1 MPTIAVKRDLLF
13 EALGRTYTDEE
24 FEELC
29 FDYGLELDEITSE
42 RAMISKE
49 QGADKAEGAS
59 DVVIYKVDVPANRYD
74 LLCLEGLA
82 QALLV
87 FLQKIKHPRYV
98 ATPPAD
104 GNLQRIIIKPPTAH
118 VRPFVVGAVLRDITF
133 TQENYKSFIDLQDKL
148 HQNIG
153 RKRTLVSI
161 GTHDLDTIQGPF
173 YYDALPPDEIRFI
186 PLNQTKELSAVE
198 QMELFAKDSHLRH
211 YLPIIRD
218 SPVYPIIYDSKKTVL
233 SMPPIIN
240 GDHSK
245 ISLATKNV
253 LIEIT
258 AKDLTKAQIVLDII
272 VSTFSQYCSKP
283 HSIES
288 VEVTHIDGSKVMYP
302 TLHYRHEQLPVEL
315 INNRIGIKEDA
326 DAVASLLTRMC
337 LSSEVIDNKKRLV
350 VEVPPNRADV
360 IHACDV
366 IEDVA
371 VAYGFNNLVER
382 IPQTNTIANQLP
394 INKLTDLLRPEMAA
408 AGFTEVLTFALCSK
422 EDISE
427 KLGKDMSTTNAAII
441 SNPKTLDFQVA
452 RTCLLPGVLKTI
464 SNNRKMP
471 LPIKAFEI
479 SDIIIKNPK
488 MDVGTENHRHLCAV
502 HYNKTPGFEV
512 IHGLLDR
519 TMQLLQVPFSKEDGY
534 FLRAVEDAT
543 YFSGR
548 CADIVVKGTSIGR
561 LGVLHPKVLTKFE
574 LTNPCAAIE
583 ITIEP
588 FL

>member
-1 MPTIAVKRDLLF
+1 MPTIAVPRDLLF

-42 RAMISKE
+42 KAMISKE
-49 QGADKAEGAS
+49 QGAEKAEGAS
-59 DVVIYKVDVPANRYD
+59 DVVIYKVEVPANRYD
-74 LLCLEGLA
+74 LLCLEGLVR
-82 QALLV
+82 ALLV
-87 FLQKIKHPRYV
+87 FLQKIDHPRYV

-104 GNLQRIIIKPPTAH
+104 GNMERLVIMPATAQ
-118 VRPFVVGAVLRDITF
+118 VRPFAVGAVLRDITF
-133 TQENYKSFIDLQDKL
+133 TPENYKSFIDLQDKL
-148 HQNIG
+148 HHNIG
-153 RKRTLVSI
+153 RRRALVSM

-173 YYDALPPDEIRFI
+173 RYDAEPPEKIKFR
-186 PLNQTKELSAVE
+186 PLNQTKEYTAVE
-198 QMELFAKDSHLRH
+198 QMELYSKDSHLRH

-218 SPVYPIIYDSKKTVL
+218 KPVYPILYDRNNVVL

-240 GDHSK
+240 GDHTK
-245 ISLATKNV
+245 ITLETKNV
-253 LIEIT
+253 FIDIT
-258 AKDLTKAQIVLDII
+258 GTDLNKVQTSLDIL

-283 HSIES
+283 FQIES
-288 VEVTHIDGSKVMYP
+288 VEVTRPDGSKMITP
-302 TLHYRHEQLPVEL
+302 TLEYRHEQLPVDL
-315 INNRIGIKEDA
+315 VNSRIGINENA
-326 DAVASLLTRMC
+326 DALAKLLTRMC
-337 LSSEVIDNKKRLV
+337 LNSEVVEGNKQLR
-350 VEVPPNRADV
+350 VEVPPTRADV

-382 IPQTNTIANQLP
+382 IPHTNTIGDQLP
-394 INKLTDLLRPEMAA
+394 INKLTDLLRQEMAS
-408 AGFTEVLTFALCSK
+408 AGFTEVLTFALCSS
-422 EDISE
+422 EDISD
-427 KLGKDMSTTNAAII
+427 KLRKDMSTTKAVTI

-479 SDIIIKNPK
+479 SDIVVQTKER
-488 MDVGTENHRHLCAV
+488 DVGAQNHRHFCAV
-502 HYNKTPGFEV
+502 HYNKSPGFEV

-519 TMQLLQVPFSKEDGY
+519 TMQLLEVPFSKEDGY
-534 FLRAVEDAT
+534 HLQAVEDAT
-543 YFSGR
+543 YFPGR
-548 CADIVVKGTSIGR
+548 CADVCFKGQSIGR
-561 LGVLHPKVLTKFE
+561 IGVLHPEVVTKFE
-574 LTNPCAAIE
+574 LTNPCAALE

>member
-1 MPTIAVKRDLLF
+1 MPTIAVPRDLLF

-29 FDYGLELDEITSE
+29 FEYGLELDEITSE
-42 RAMISKE
+42 KAMISKE
-49 QGADKAEGAS
+49 QGAEKAEGAS
-59 DVVIYKVDVPANRYD
+59 DVVIYKVDIPANRYD

-82 QALLV
+82 RALMV
-87 FLQKIKHPRYV
+87 FLQKIEHPRYV

-104 GNLQRIIIKPPTAH
+104 GNMQRLIIKPDTAR
-118 VRPFVVGAVLRDITF
+118 VRPFAVAAILKDITF
-133 TQENYKSFIDLQDKL
+133 TPESYKSFIDLQDKL
-148 HQNIG
+148 HHNIG
-153 RKRTLVSI
+153 RRRALVSM

-173 YYDALPPDEIRFI
+173 YFDAQLPEDIKFK
-186 PLNQTKELSAVE
+186 PLNQTKEYTAVE
-198 QMELFAKDSHLRH
+198 QMELFSTVGHLRH

-218 SPVYPIIYDSKKTVL
+218 KPVYPLIHDSNNVVL

-240 GDHSK
+240 GEHSK
-245 ISLATKNV
+245 ITLDTKNMFV
-253 LIEIT
+253 EITGTDRNKIEIS
-258 AKDLTKAQIVLDII
+258 LDIL

-283 HSIES
+283 FQIES
-288 VEVTHIDGSKVMYP
+288 VEVTYPDGSKTITP
-302 TLHYRHEQLPVEL
+302 TLRYRHEQLPVKL
-315 INNRIGIKEDA
+315 INSRIGINEDA
-326 DAVASLLTRMC
+326 EALAKLLTRMC
-337 LSSEVIDNKKRLV
+337 LSSEVVEDKKQLR
-350 VEVPPNRADV
+350 VEVPPTRADV

-371 VAYGFNNLVER
+371 VAYGYNNLVER
-382 IPQTNTIANQLP
+382 IPQTNTIGEQLP
-394 INKLTDLLRPEMAA
+394 INKLTDLLRHEMAA
-408 AGFTEVLTFALCSK
+408 SGFTEVLTFALCSR

-427 KLGKDMSTTNAAII
+427 KMRKDMSTTNAVII

-479 SDIIIKNPK
+479 SDIIVQTKEK
-488 MDVGTENHRHLCAV
+488 DVGAQNLRHFCAV
-502 HYNKTPGFEV
+502 HYNKLPGFEV

-519 TMQLLQVPFSKEDGY
+519 TMQLLEIPFSKEDGY
-534 FLRAVEDAT
+534 HLKAIEDST
-543 YFSGR
+543 YFPGR
-548 CADIVVKGTSIGR
+548 CADVLLKGRSIGR
-561 LGVLHPKVLTKFE
+561 IGVLHPEVLTKFE
-574 LTNPCAAIE
+574 LTNPCAALE